1 MKKNIFII
9 LSLLTSLA
17 FAQNNSQKPP
27 IQRDVLKWPFSKTSI
42 WNMPIHKDAHYVPAN
57 IIIPKYGISADED
70 YLVLNPTAPLTNIY
84 TNHAGW
90 DRSKDRC
97 LVEGELLFSAPIPA
111 DFVINKNNWLG
122 TTPNAGL
129 AVLMPDGRTIKQTQ
143 PFARCTT
150 GADATSEYVFKD
162 QDIYGAGMAGAHGA
176 SGMSAIGGTVRL
188 GELVQGGVIRH
199 ALKINLYCHTNIAL
213 NQDGTPG
220 YRWPATSADGYAAD
234 SANNPTGFYNGKI
247 SAMEIGA
254 LLAIPAKINIDA
266 LQFETPAAKILATA
280 FKNYGAYI
288 VDDTYFDVLAIET
301 EFSPEGRVIEEFKK
315 QWGFDFES
323 DKNTSWNRDINKI
336 LNALQVVD
344 NNTAATIGGGNT
356 NDFKN
361 RLAPMAPDLEQ
372 PKHTLIMPLGNSITE
387 NNEPGYRGYLYGK
400 LKANGYDVDFVGT
413 KKGMPANAGDEDHSG
428 YGGFIVG
435 PGASKGDAWVPPY
448 KGNIFD
454 NLDDGYKILSTD
466 CDIII
471 LEIGINDFFN
481 STDTAYQ
488 PNSSGAKKLDGLID
502 KIFSLKPDVHLIVS
516 NITPLGG
523 EVNFASL
530 WNSQVPAIVE
540 KYKKLGLKCYLANLR
555 NGIQWNISTDLG
567 PDKLHPQAAG
577 YKKMADLY
585 YKILTGILSK

>member
-1 MKKNIFII
+1 MK
-9 LSLLTSLA
+9 SLLFFVIVFPILT
-17 FAQNNSQKPP
+17 FAQNQHPQIP
-27 IQRDVLKWPFSKTSI
+27 TQRDPLKWPFSKTSI
-42 WNMPIHKDAHYVPAN
+42 WNMPIHKDAQYVPAK

-70 YLVLNPTAPLTNIY
+70 YLVLNPTAPITKIY
-84 TNHAGW
+84 TSHGGW

-97 LVEGELLFSAPIPA
+97 LVEGGLLFSAPIPG

-122 TTPNAGL
+122 ATPNAGL

-143 PFARCTT
+143 PFARCTI
-150 GADATSEYVFKD
+150 GGDATSEYVFKD
-162 QDIYGAGMAGAHGA
+162 QDIYGTGVAGAHGA
-176 SGMSAIGGTVRL
+176 SGLSAIGGTLRL
-188 GELVQGGVIRH
+188 GELVPGGVIRH
-199 ALKINLYCHTNIAL
+199 ALKINLYCHTNVSL

-234 SANNPTGFYNGKI
+234 SVNNPTGFYNGKI

-254 LLAIPAKINIDA
+254 LVAIPGKVNINA

-280 FKNYGAYI
+280 FQNYGAYI
-288 VDDTYFDVLAIET
+288 VDDTYLDVLAIET
-301 EFSPEGRVIEEFKK
+301 EFSPEGRVIDEFKK
-315 QWGFDFES
+315 QWGFNFES
-323 DKNTSWNRDINKI
+323 HKNTPWKRDINKI

-361 RLAPMAPDLEQ
+361 RLAPMAPDLVQ
-372 PKHTLIMPLGNSITE
+372 PKHARIMPLGNSITE
-387 NNEPGYRGYLYGK
+387 HNDPGYRGYLYQK

-413 KKGMPANAGDEDHSG
+413 KKGMPSNGGDEDHSG

-454 NLDDGYKILSTD
+454 NLDGGYKILSTD

-481 STDTAYQ
+481 STDTAYH
-488 PNSSGAKKLDGLID
+488 PEISGAKKLDGLIN
-502 KIFSLKPDVHLIVS
+502 KIFSLKPDVNLIVS

-523 EVNFASL
+523 DVNFASL
-530 WNSQVPAIVE
+530 WNSQVPVIVA
-540 KYKKLGLKCYLANLR
+540 KYKKLGMKCYLANLR
-555 NGIQWNISTDLG
+555 NGIQWNISKDLG
-567 PDKLHPQAAG
+567 ADKLHPQAAG

-585 YKILTGILSK
+585 YKVLTGILSK

>member
-1 MKKNIFII
+1 MNRLKQI
-9 LSLLTSLA
+9 LSSVTIFLLLSNISLA
-17 FAQNNSQKPP
+17 
-27 IQRDVLKWPFSKTSI
+27 QRNALKWPFSKTSI

-70 YLVLNPTAPLTNIY
+70 YLVLNPTAPITNIY

-97 LVEGELLFSAPIPA
+97 LVEGDLLFSAPIPSG
-111 DFVINKNNWLG
+111 FVINKNNWLG
-122 TTPNAGL
+122 ATPNAGL

-143 PFARCTT
+143 PFARCAA
-150 GADATSEYVFKD
+150 GGDATSEYVFKD
-162 QDIYGAGMAGAHGA
+162 QDIYGTGEAGAHGA

-188 GELVQGGVIRH
+188 GELVPGGVIRH
-199 ALKINLYCHTNIAL
+199 ALKINLYCHTNVAL

-234 SANNPTGFYNGKI
+234 SVNNPTGYYNGKI

-254 LLAIPAKINIDA
+254 LVAIPDKINIHA

-280 FKNYGAYI
+280 FQNFGAYI
-288 VDDTYFDVLAIET
+288 VDDTYYEVLAIET
-301 EFSPEGRVIEEFKK
+301 EFSPEGRMIDEFKK

-323 DKNTSWNRDINKI
+323 NKDTPWNRDINKI
-336 LNALQVVD
+336 LIALQVVN

-361 RLAPMAPDLEQ
+361 RLAPMSPDLVQ
-372 PKHTLIMPLGNSITE
+372 PKHTRIMPLGNSITE
-387 NNEPGYRGYLYGK
+387 HNDPGYRGYLYEK

-413 KKGMPANAGDEDHSG
+413 KKGLPSNGGDEDHSG

-435 PGASKGDAWVPPY
+435 PGTSKGDAWEPPY

-454 NLDDGYKILSTD
+454 NLDGGYKILSTY
-466 CDIII
+466 CDVII

-481 STDTAYQ
+481 STDTAYH
-488 PNSSGAKKLDGLID
+488 PEI
-502 KIFSLKPDVHLIVS
+502 S

-523 EVNFASL
+523 EANFASL
-530 WNSQVPAIVE
+530 WNSQVPAIVA

-555 NGIQWNISTDLG
+555 NSIQWNISRDLG
-567 PDKLHPQAAG
+567 PDNLHPQAAG